1 MVTVVMPV
9 YNCEKYLDESIQS
22 ILNQS
27 YSDFTFLIIN
37 DGSTDGSKGVIE
49 KYLNDER
56 VKLISFE
63 KNQGLIKVLNI
74 ALGNISTKY
83 LIRMDADDKCH
94 LDRIKLLFEFME
106 SNPEIGIC
114 GTKVG
119 ALEKNEVLE
128 YKIIQDHEI
137 KASHLWNCSITHAS
151 AIYRYDLFQKYS
163 LKYDQNYTHSEDNA
177 LITDILLNS
186 KGAIVNKNLYWV
198 RIHPNQVSNL
208 FCETQKVNSS
218 KRRIELLEIAFKLN
232 LTQCERNFL

>member
-106 SNPEIGIC
+106 SNP
-114 GTKVG
+114 K
-119 ALEKNEVLE
+119 
-128 YKIIQDHEI
+128 
-137 KASHLWNCSITHAS
+137 
-151 AIYRYDLFQKYS
+151 
-163 LKYDQNYTHSEDNA
+163 
-177 LITDILLNS
+177 
-186 KGAIVNKNLYWV
+186 
-198 RIHPNQVSNL
+198 
-208 FCETQKVNSS
+208 
-218 KRRIELLEIAFKLN
+218 
-232 LTQCERNFL
+232 